1 MEIDVH
7 VVASQTQDSI
17 DAYNTFTIF
26 TVPGNK
32 PAAELSL
39 DFRSERPCRF
49 RGIIVADD
57 DLRKP
62 HERVEP
68 ADKVCAEL
76 TLVGRIQSRHGS

>member
-1 MEIDVH
+1 MFI

-32 PAAELSL
+32 PAAERSL
-39 DFRSERPCRF
+39 DFRCERPCRF
-49 RGIIVADD
+49 RGTIVPDD

-62 HERVEP
+62 HEIVESWP
-68 ADKVCAEL
+68 TRYAQNVI
-76 TLVGRIQSRHGS
+76 LVGRIQFRHGS